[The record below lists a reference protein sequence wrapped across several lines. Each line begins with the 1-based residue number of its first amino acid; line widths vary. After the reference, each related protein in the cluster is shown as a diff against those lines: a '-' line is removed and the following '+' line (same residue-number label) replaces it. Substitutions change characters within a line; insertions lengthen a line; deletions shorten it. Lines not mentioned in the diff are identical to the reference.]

1 MSYLLSEIFGESSTY
16 MMGIAFE
23 TISYDQEKN
32 SNVKR
37 KGWEI
42 PYLEADI
49 NDIDAYATKYQIMA
63 RKVGDAHRTW
73 DSLEPF
79 KDGMT
84 GDETFYILVVKNLD
98 WSDISSDEFRE
109 INEKIK
115 DNESWGVTVNARPLT
130 MSH

>member
-49 NDIDAYATKYQIMA
+49 NDCAIKNRNNDCKWFE
-63 RKVGDAHRTW
+63 G
-73 DSLEPF
+73 
-79 KDGMT
+79 KD
-84 GDETFYILVVKNLD
+84 D
-98 WSDISSDEFRE
+98 
-109 INEKIK
+109 
-115 DNESWGVTVNARPLT
+115 
-130 MSH
+130 